1 MSDDRFQLQRLLE
14 AILFASGEPLGI
26 DALKARMP
34 EDADIPGLLQE
45 LRDLYANRGVQLSVI
60 EERWCFRTAGD
71 LASKFHIEQKV
82 ERKLTRAA
90 IETLAIVA
98 YHQPVT
104 RAEIEEI
111 RGVVISKGTLD
122 NLLEAGWIKPKGR
135 RQTPGRP
142 VTWVTT
148 EAFLEH
154 FGLESC
160 DALPGVEELR
170 AAGLLDTRSNN
181 ATLGVQGTL
190 PPNDD
195 GDGDD
200 DSEIDDEIDDD
211 RAAGIADDAYE
222 ASILAR
228 VEGAEAVVEDVAV
241 AVEGE
246 AVTESEPLVE
256 GDVALDDELT
266 VDELSEDS
274 RAAQAAGDADLALE
288 HEDPDLADLE
298 DDSLPDELLDKPAS
312 VDEDA
317 EETSDE
323 QDAADDEEDDDDDNA
338 DEDDTDIDEDGDEDN
353 DDADGDDEAEGPDRK
368 AEPTT

>member
-1 MSDDRFQLQRLLE
+1 MSDDRFQLLRLLE
-14 AILFASGEPLGI
+14 AILFASSEPLGL

-45 LRDLYANRGVQLSVI
+45 LRDHYANRGVHLSVV

-71 LASKFHIEQKV
+71 LTSKFHIEQKV

-90 IETLAIVA
+90 VETMAIIA

-170 AAGLLDTRSNN
+170 AAGLLDTRNN
-181 ATLGVQGTL
+181 SATLGVQGTL
-190 PPNDD
+190 PPGGEAAD
-195 GDGDD
+195 
-200 DSEIDDEIDDD
+200 EDDEADDEVD
-211 RAAGIADDAYE
+211 DERSAGLADDAYE
-222 ASILAR
+222 AGVLAR
-228 VEGAEAVVEDVAV
+228 MEGAEAEEDVQP
-241 AVEGE
+241 GD
-246 AVTESEPLVE
+246 TE
-256 GDVALDDELT
+256 GDAALDDGLTGEELPEA
-266 VDELSEDS
+266 DEAA
-274 RAAQAAGDADLALE
+274 RAEAEADFAE
-288 HEDPDLADLE
+288 EMEEPDLADIE
-298 DDSLPDELLDKPAS
+298 TDVLPDELLDDPAAY
-312 VDEDA
+312 EDA
-317 EETSDE
+317 AEPTEAERSDI
-323 QDAADDEEDDDDDNA
+323 QRPDHAPDDATPSDASEADDEED
-338 DEDDTDIDEDGDEDN
+338 ETG
-353 DDADGDDEAEGPDRK
+353 K
-368 AEPTT
+368 AS

>member
-14 AILFASGEPLGI
+14 AILFASSEPLSV

-45 LRDLYANRGVQLSVI
+45 LRDIYSNRGVQLSMV
-60 EERWCFRTAGD
+60 EDRWCFRTAGD
-71 LASKFHIEQKV
+71 LSSKFHIEQKV

-90 IETLAIVA
+90 VETMAIIA

-111 RGVVISKGTLD
+111 RGVAISKGTLD

-170 AAGLLDTRSNN
+170 AAGLLDTRTNS

-190 PPNDD
+190 PPN
-195 GDGDD
+195 GDVGD
-200 DSEIDDEIDDD
+200 EDEADEADEHDEVDDD
-211 RAAGIADDAYE
+211 RSPGLGEAADDAYE
-222 ASILAR
+222 ASVLAR
-228 VEGAEAVVEDVAV
+228 LEGAEAEEMVPAGD
-241 AVEGE
+241 
-246 AVTESEPLVE
+246 TE
-256 GDVALDDELT
+256 GDVAIDDALTGEELPEA
-266 VDELSEDS
+266 D
-274 RAAQAAGDADLALE
+274 QAAKAEAEANLAEEL
-288 HEDPDLADLE
+288 EDPDLADIE
-298 DDSLPDELLDKPAS
+298 TESLPDELLDDPALFEEGVEEERS
-312 VDEDA
+312 DQQRSDGGPAAEPEEEGEAEERRKEEDA
-317 EETSDE
+317 S
-323 QDAADDEEDDDDDNA
+323 
-338 DEDDTDIDEDGDEDN
+338 
-353 DDADGDDEAEGPDRK
+353 
-368 AEPTT
+368 

>member
-14 AILFASGEPLGI
+14 AILFASSEPLSV

-45 LRDLYANRGVQLSVI
+45 LRDIYANRGVQLSMV
-60 EERWCFRTAGD
+60 EDRWCFRTAGD
-71 LASKFHIEQKV
+71 LSSKFHIEQKV

-90 IETLAIVA
+90 VETMAIVA

-111 RGVVISKGTLD
+111 RGVAISKGTLD

-170 AAGLLDTRSNN
+170 AAGLLDTRTNV

-190 PPNDD
+190 PPN
-195 GDGDD
+195 GDVGD
-200 DSEIDDEIDDD
+200 EDEADEHDEVDDD
-211 RAAGIADDAYE
+211 RSPAPGEAADDAYE
-222 ASILAR
+222 ASVLAR
-228 VEGAEAVVEDVAV
+228 LEGAEAEEDVPA
-241 AVEGE
+241 GD
-246 AVTESEPLVE
+246 TE
-256 GDVALDDELT
+256 GDVALDDALTGEELPEA
-266 VDELSEDS
+266 D
-274 RAAQAAGDADLALE
+274 QAARAEAAADLAEEL
-288 HEDPDLADLE
+288 EDPDLADIE
-298 DDSLPDELLDKPAS
+298 TESLPDELLDDPA
-312 VDEDA
+312 VF
-317 EETSDE
+317 EEGL
-323 QDAADDEEDDDDDNA
+323 DEERTDQQRSDGGPA
-338 DEDDTDIDEDGDEDN
+338 AEPEEDE
-353 DDADGDDEAEGPDRK
+353 DEAERK
-368 AEPTT
+368 GD

>member
-14 AILFASGEPLGI
+14 AILFASSEPLGV

-34 EDADIPGLLQE
+34 EDTDIPGLLE
-45 LRDLYANRGVQLSVI
+45 EIRDHYANRGVNLTVV
-60 EERWCFRTAGD
+60 EGRWCFRTATD

-148 EAFLEH
+148 ESFLEH

-170 AAGLLDTRSNN
+170 AAGLLDSRNN
-181 ATLGVQGTL
+181 SATLGVQGTL
-190 PPNDD
+190 PPNGEVAEDED
-195 GDGDD
+195 EDD
-200 DSEIDDEIDDD
+200 DFDDE
-211 RAAGIADDAYE
+211 RSAGLADDAYE
-222 ASILAR
+222 AGVLAR
-228 VEGAEAVVEDVAV
+228 LEGAEVVADGVVEGAVETDVEAEAGEPDAAAIAEDD
-241 AVEGE
+241 GE
-246 AVTESEPLVE
+246 LAS
-256 GDVALDDELT
+256 LDDVT
-266 VDELSEDS
+266 GDELSEE
-274 RAAQAAGDADLALE
+274 AQAARIESDADLAE
-288 HEDPDLADLE
+288 ERDDPDVAEIADE
-298 DDSLPDELLDKPAS
+298 SIPDELLDTTVS
-312 VDEDA
+312 TE
-317 EETSDE
+317 
-323 QDAADDEEDDDDDNA
+323 DAADDEGTDTSDAEEDA
-338 DEDDTDIDEDGDEDN
+338 
-353 DDADGDDEAEGPDRK
+353 ADGRASKVDAGH
-368 AEPTT
+368 

>member
-14 AILFASGEPLGI
+14 AILFASSEPLGV

-34 EDADIPGLLQE
+34 EDADVSGLLE
-45 LRDLYANRGVQLSVI
+45 EIRDHYANRGVHLSAV
-60 EERWCFRTAGD
+60 EGRWCFRTASD

-90 IETLAIVA
+90 IETLAIIA

-170 AAGLLDTRSNN
+170 AAGLLDSRNN
-181 ATLGVQGTL
+181 SATLGVQGTL

-195 GDGDD
+195 PSEDE
-200 DSEIDDEIDDD
+200 EIDDEVDDD
-211 RAAGIADDAYE
+211 RAAGLADDAYE
-222 ASILAR
+222 ASVLAR
-228 VEGAEAVVEDVAV
+228 MEGGAAAAEIGSDDDAADD
-241 AVEGE
+241 GE
-246 AVTESEPLVE
+246 AGGIDDVT
-256 GDVALDDELT
+256 G
-266 VDELSEDS
+266 DELSEES
-274 RAAQAAGDADLALE
+274 QAALLESDADLSEQLD
-288 HEDPDLADLE
+288 DPDVAE
-298 DDSLPDELLDKPAS
+298 IADDSIPDELLDEQVAPEDLPAHGHGPS
-312 VDEDA
+312 ESDA
-317 EETSDE
+317 SE
-323 QDAADDEEDDDDDNA
+323 
-338 DEDDTDIDEDGDEDN
+338 EDGD
-353 DDADGDDEAEGPDRK
+353 AEGEDV
-368 AEPTT
+368 AEGRSGKVDAAG